1 MMFEEY
7 IRELSEALKKV
18 LVVILM
24 LTFLF
29 MSAKLLIEWLG

>member
-24 LTFLF
+24 LTFLC
-29 MSAKLLIEWLG
+29 KYKY

>member
-1 MMFEEY
+1 MFEEY

>member
-1 MMFEEY
+1 MFEEY
-7 IRELSEALKKV
+7 LKELSEALKKV

-24 LTFLF
+24 ITFIF